1 MICSMTAFARREVRS
16 EVGSFAWEIRSVN
29 QRFLEPSFR
38 LPETLR
44 AIEPSLREVLRQK
57 LQRGKLDCSLRFEP
71 ALANQTMAIND
82 KLIEQLQQVSA
93 RLAAMGVSG
102 AALTHAEILR
112 WPGVLQAHEVDG
124 DILEA
129 AATSAF
135 ELAVSDLIAMRQ
147 REGEALTQLLRERL
161 DGIEQEVTNARRV
174 MPEVQEKQREKL
186 LNRFAD
192 AKIELE
198 PQRLE
203 QEMVLFAQR
212 IDTAE
217 ELDRL
222 STHVQEIRRLLKEGG
237 SIGRRLDFLV
247 QELHREA
254 NTLGSKSVST
264 VTTAC
269 SVGLKVLIE
278 QMREQVQNI
287 E

>member
-1 MICSMTAFARREVRS
+1 MICSMTAFARRELRS
-16 EVGSFAWEIRSVN
+16 ELGSFSWEIRSVN
-29 QRFLEPSFR
+29 QRFLEPTFR

-44 AIEPSLREVLRQK
+44 AIEPALRDVLRQK
-57 LQRGKLDCSLRFEP
+57 LTRGKLDCSLRFE
-71 ALANQTMAIND
+71 ATVATQTIAINEN
-82 KLIEQLQQVSA
+82 LIEQLQQVSS
-93 RLAAMGVSG
+93 RLNAMGIDG
-102 AALTHAEILR
+102 AALTQAEILR
-112 WPGVLQAHEVDG
+112 WPGVLQSHDIEPEV
-124 DILEA
+124 LEA
-129 AATSAF
+129 AATQAF
-135 ELAVSDLIAMRQ
+135 EQAVIDLIAMRR
-147 REGEALTQLLRERL
+147 REGEALTQLLRDRL
-161 DGIEQEVTNARRV
+161 DGIELEVAKARTV

-186 LNRFAD
+186 LNRFVD
-192 AKIELE
+192 AKVELE

-203 QEMVLFAQR
+203 QEMVMFAQR

-222 STHVQEIRRLLKEGG
+222 TTHIHEIRRLLKEGG

>member
-1 MICSMTAFARREVRS
+1 MICSMTAFARRELRS
-16 EVGSFAWEIRSVN
+16 ELGSFAWEIRSVN

-57 LQRGKLDCSLRFEP
+57 LTRGKLDCSLRFEP
-71 ALANQTMAIND
+71 AVATQTIAINEN
-82 KLIEQLQQVSA
+82 LVEQLQQVSL
-93 RLAAMGVSG
+93 RLNALGVAG
-102 AALTHAEILR
+102 ANLTHSEILR
-112 WPGVLQAHEVDG
+112 WPGVLQSHDVEADV
-124 DILEA
+124 LEA
-129 AATSAF
+129 AATKAF
-135 ELAVSDLIAMRQ
+135 EQAVNDLIAMRK

-161 DGIEQEVTNARRV
+161 DGIEQEVIKARSV

-186 LNRFAD
+186 LNRFVD
-192 AKIELE
+192 AKVELE
-198 PQRLE
+198 PTRLE
-203 QEMVLFAQR
+203 QEMVMFAQR

-222 STHVQEIRRLLKEGG
+222 TTHVQEIRRLLKEGG